1 MSPFKL
7 SLINPGNDDP
17 DETVELDDDLVGKL
31 KQVVDANPDLT
42 MAEALRA
49 GRRARRRERTE
60 DQGLTDAG
68 GQRRLGSSCARRART
83 ARPRSGPRLPR
94 GMPSSSLSAS

>member
-31 KQVVDANPDLT
+31 KQVVDADPDLT
-42 MAEALRA
+42 MAEALRQGIA
-49 GRRARRRERTE
+49 ARRR
-60 DQGLTDAG
+60 
-68 GQRRLGSSCARRART
+68 QRPDGRRR
-83 ARPRSGPRLPR
+83 
-94 GMPSSSLSAS
+94 

>member
-31 KQVVDANPDLT
+31 KEVVDANPDLT
-42 MAEALRA
+42 MAEALRQGVA
-49 GRRARRRERTE
+49 HVAE
-60 DQGLTDAG
+60 D
-68 GQRRLGSSCARRART
+68 
-83 ARPRSGPRLPR
+83 GPETK
-94 GMPSSSLSAS
+94 G